1 MAFGGLVRR
10 HEGYHADD
18 AGLPAHSGAHQ
29 QGLAIPL
36 KLHDL
41 GEVSAQGLPH
51 KGGRLRLIL
60 RPGPHTGAQA
70 RQTRLSSFAVE
81 AASVVSARPHHS
93 RHRSFFDNPQNRSD
107 LFGASI
113 G

>member
-51 KGGRLRLIL
+51 K
-60 RPGPHTGAQA
+60 
-70 RQTRLSSFAVE
+70 
-81 AASVVSARPHHS
+81 AAG
-93 RHRSFFDNPQNRSD
+93 
-107 LFGASI
+107 FG
-113 G
+113 